1 MERVSSL
8 SRGRKSPRPLPWV
21 KRFSL
26 PAQRHSGRNQWQ
38 GSPPWECPPRTQIH
52 PFPLPGEKIF
62 ARPARDSPSGDPFP
76 RGPHRSSRD
85 PEPPALLGMQE
96 KQLRNPAGAGEVTH
110 MWTACQVIFVVGL
123 GSFFTSRNSPAR
135 FLASPVRPQRF
146 PTSPGPSPPLTRTRP
161 PPGVSR
167 SRQPAKRPGRR
178 ERTGGARPSGPGPPG
193 ADGGSDLL
201 ST

>member
-8 SRGRKSPRPLPWV
+8 SRGRKSPPPLPWV

-38 GSPPWECPPRTQIH
+38 GSPPWESPPRTQIH
-52 PFPLPGEKIF
+52 PFPLPGEKKI
-62 ARPARDSPSGDPFP
+62 ARPARGSPSGDPFP

-85 PEPPALLGMQE
+85 PESPALLGMQE
-96 KQLRNPAGAGEVTH
+96 EQLRNPAGAGEVTH

-135 FLASPVRPQRF
+135 FLTSPVKPQRF
-146 PTSPGPSPPLTRTRP
+146 PTSPGPSPPPTRTRP
-161 PPGVSR
+161 LPGSAGLGSPRSGRGAVSAR
-167 SRQPAKRPGRR
+167 
-178 ERTGGARPSGPGPPG
+178 GARVPAARGHPALMEG
-193 ADGGSDLL
+193 ATPLL
-201 ST
+201 